1 MVILFCF
8 AVYDKTRKLIL
19 NEKSIFWSTVNIFHS
34 GKKLTLTMSTDVI
47 NNDENVFQDDVPII
61 DADEKEEVSTP
72 VVVKDRHKH
81 SIS

>member
-1 MVILFCF
+1 M
-8 AVYDKTRKLIL
+8 
-19 NEKSIFWSTVNIFHS
+19 KSPFFEAQTVNIFYS
-34 GKKLTLTMSTDVI
+34 GKKLTLTMSTD
-47 NNDENVFQDDVPII
+47 NDENVFQDDVPII

>member
-1 MVILFCF
+1 M
-8 AVYDKTRKLIL
+8 
-19 NEKSIFWSTVNIFHS
+19 KSQFFEAQTVNIFHS
-34 GKKLTLTMSTDVI
+34 GKKLTLTMSTD
-47 NNDENVFQDDVPII
+47 NDENVFQDDVPII

>member
-1 MVILFCF
+1 M
-8 AVYDKTRKLIL
+8 
-19 NEKSIFWSTVNIFHS
+19 KSPFFEAQTVNIFHS
-34 GKKLTLTMSTDVI
+34 GKKLTLTMSTDVL